1 MTKKSI
7 ELLQATD
14 PAWVQEVLND
24 FDKFLQDHANCE
36 RKASALAMSMVVKYP
51 DRSRLIP
58 PLITIAEEELSHFR
72 QVYTLMAKRDVRL
85 AKDTPDPY
93 VNQLL
98 QTMRSGREERFL
110 DRLLISGLMECR
122 GAERFQILSEALRDE
137 TLKAFYRELWG
148 SEIKHSRRFIDMA
161 LDYFEANV
169 VISRL
174 QNLVEQESTIVAT
187 LPHRPALH

>member
-1 MTKKSI
+1 VAKISI
-7 ELLQATD
+7 ELLKATD
-14 PAWVQEVLND
+14 SAWVQEVLND
-24 FDKFLQDHANCE
+24 FDRFLQDHANCE

-58 PLITIAEEELSHFR
+58 QLIHIAEEELSHFR
-72 QVYTLMAKRDVRL
+72 QVYTLMAGRDVRL

-93 VNQLL
+93 VNQLI

-110 DRLLISGLMECR
+110 DRLLVAGLMECR
-122 GAERFQILSEALRDE
+122 GAERFRMLSESLEDKIL
-137 TLKAFYRELWG
+137 TAFYRELWG

-161 LDYFEANV
+161 LDYFETNLV
-169 VISRL
+169 VARL
-174 QNLVEQESTIVAT
+174 QNLLEQEAAIIET

>member
-1 MTKKSI
+1 MSKVSI
-7 ELLQATD
+7 ELLKATD
-14 PAWVQEVLND
+14 LAWVQEVLND
-24 FDKFLQDHANCE
+24 FDGFLQDHANCE

-58 PLITIAEEELSHFR
+58 QLIHIAEEELSHFR
-72 QVYTLMAKRDVRL
+72 QVYTLMAERDIRL

-110 DRLLISGLMECR
+110 DRLLVAGLMECR
-122 GAERFQILSEALRDE
+122 GAERFQILSEALGEEILR
-137 TLKAFYRELWG
+137 AFYRELWG

-161 LDYFEANV
+161 LDYFEAKV
-169 VISRL
+169 VVSRL
-174 QNLVEQESTIVAT
+174 QNLAEQEAAIVEK

>member
-1 MTKKSI
+1 M
-7 ELLQATD
+7 
-14 PAWVQEVLND
+14 QEVLND
-24 FDKFLQDHANCE
+24 FDRFLQDHANCE

-58 PLITIAEEELSHFR
+58 QLIRIAEEELSHFR
-72 QVYTLMAKRDVRL
+72 QVYTVMAERNVQL
-85 AKDTPDPY
+85 AKDIPDPY
-93 VNQLL
+93 VNQLI

-122 GAERFQILSEALRDE
+122 GAERFKMLAGNLRDE
-137 TLKAFYRELWG
+137 TLRTFYRELWG

-161 LDYFEANV
+161 LDYFEAKV
-169 VISRL
+169 VFSRL
-174 QNLVEQESTIVAT
+174 RSLAQQEAAIIET